1 MTRRRHQ
8 LFALI
13 VSAGAVLAACGDD
26 AVVGGSTTPTSEAVA
41 TQPSTTVA
49 ATPDV
54 VLRYVTDGGCV
65 VLGPNCPTYTVWSDG
80 KVEIG
85 RTHVDGPAEITG
97 NISPDRVA
105 QWFASVQGLDVAAL
119 AAKVGPGVCNSC
131 VDGADI
137 VATIELPG
145 GPVVLDSTKL
155 QFDPA
160 NPTFAALGTLMAEVQ
175 AVGELP
181 IRTGN

>member
-1 MTRRRHQ
+1 MIRRR
-8 LFALI
+8 LLALTL
-13 VSAGAVLAACGDD
+13 SATAMLAACGDD
-26 AVVGGSTTPTSEAVA
+26 SVVGGST
-41 TQPSTTVA
+41 A
-49 ATPDV
+49 ATSTQATAPAAAPTV

-80 KVEIG
+80 KVEIS

-97 NISPDRVA
+97 NVSPDRVA
-105 QWFASVQGLDVAAL
+105 QWFASVQGLDVAVL

-137 VATIELPG
+137 VATIELPD

-155 QFDPA
+155 AFDPTD
-160 NPTFAALGTLMAEVQ
+160 PTFAALGSLIAEVQ

-181 IRTGN
+181 IRNGN